1 MKQVLLILRT
11 LLATLALL
19 PVSVTTASSPE
30 EIEKQLLS
38 YLGMVRRPR
47 APSIE
52 VPDIMVKMYEQQ
64 SGLEYETTNFAAA
77 GKHTGSANTLR
88 SLNCA
93 NKQSDIVDSSKKRSF
108 LRFEKTSWGQE
119 ELKAAELRVHIEPD
133 SETHKRRL
141 FSVSVMEVV
150 SASRKTAPVM
160 RTLDTKVMDAGD
172 LAAASGWYSLDVMPA
187 VERWAQKDTGG
198 GLVIE
203 VRPVSEA
210 KRKLSTEV
218 KFTLS
223 HPTILVYTDDGRPGN
238 RMKREA
244 RGRKKHKRRFRG
256 RRKSNCKRHNLYVD
270 FQDVGWN
277 DWIVAPPGY
286 HAYFCHGD
294 CPFPMADHLN
304 STNHA
309 IVQTLVNSVSPGKV
323 PRACCVP
330 TDLSPISML
339 YLDESETVVLKNYKD
354 MVVEGCGCR

>member
-11 LLATLALL
+11 LAALALSC
-19 PVSVTTASSPE
+19 PVTSSSPE

-47 APSIE
+47 VPNIE
-52 VPDIMVKMYEQQ
+52 VPDFMIKMYEQQ
-64 SGLEYETTNFAAA
+64 SGLEYETTNFNAA

-93 NKQSDIVDSSKKRSF
+93 NKDSDIVDSSKRRSF
-108 LRFEKTSWGQE
+108 LRFDKPTSGQE

-133 SETHKRRL
+133 IESQKRRL
-141 FSVSVMEVV
+141 FSISVMEVV
-150 SASRKTAPVM
+150 SASRKAAPVL
-160 RTLDTKVMDAGD
+160 RTLDTKVMDTGD
-172 LAAASGWYSLDVMPA
+172 LAASAGWYSLDVMPA
-187 VERWAQKDTGG
+187 VEHWVQKNTGG
-198 GLVIE
+198 GLVLE
-203 VRPVSEA
+203 VKPM
-210 KRKLSTEV
+210 TETNKFKV

-223 HPTILVYTDDGRPGN
+223 HPTILVYTDDGREGN

>member
-19 PVSVTTASSPE
+19 PVSVTSASSSE

-52 VPDIMVKMYEQQ
+52 VPDIMIKMYEAQ
-64 SGLEYETTNFAAA
+64 SGLEYETTNFAPA

-150 SASRKTAPVM
+150 SASRKAAPVL

-187 VERWAQKDTGG
+187 VERWAQKNTGG

-223 HPTILVYTDDGRPGN
+223 TRPSSCTRMMAGRTTG
-238 RMKREA
+238 
-244 RGRKKHKRRFRG
+244 
-256 RRKSNCKRHNLYVD
+256 
-270 FQDVGWN
+270 
-277 DWIVAPPGY
+277 
-286 HAYFCHGD
+286 
-294 CPFPMADHLN
+294 
-304 STNHA
+304 
-309 IVQTLVNSVSPGKV
+309 
-323 PRACCVP
+323 
-330 TDLSPISML
+330 
-339 YLDESETVVLKNYKD
+339 
-354 MVVEGCGCR
+354 